1 MDITHAGLVKIKS
14 WLQEVPS
21 RNNQLQKKP
30 KFMILKIMNG
40 QKLRN
45 YFKEDSIILHAH
57 YKKGLFTYF
66 VELT

>member
-30 KFMILKIMNG
+30 KFMILKIMNFSK
-40 QKLRN
+40 KL
-45 YFKEDSIILHAH
+45 FKIHKSSKRKTD
-57 YKKGLFTYF
+57 
-66 VELT
+66 